1 MGNTHVFVYLF
12 SNRQRCDVLKVS
24 MKLTF
29 LRVFVIL
36 AVAALAVLAFYA
48 VWRNQKQDP
57 RLDAP
62 VVSSFSECVEAG
74 YPIQE
79 SFPRRCTTPS
89 GQSFT
94 EYIGNANEKQ
104 DLIQVTAPLPN
115 QAINTPF
122 VIQGQARGTWYF
134 EASFPIE
141 LEDANGVVIGR
152 SIAQAQSDWMTED
165 FVPFTSTLTFV
176 MPTTTTG
183 TLVLKKDNPSGMPE
197 RDDAL
202 RIPVTFTP

>member
-1 MGNTHVFVYLF
+1 
-12 SNRQRCDVLKVS
+12 

-94 EYIGNANEKQ
+94 EDIGNVNEKQ

-165 FVPFTSTLTFV
+165 FVPFTSTLTFTA
-176 MPTTTTG
+176 PSTTTG